1 MSFGHSYQ
9 FACLLYNGVSQPF
22 LEPETSLVEADF
34 PTDPKGVGGGFRVT
48 QAHDTYRALDFFS
61 CYISCTQSIRR
72 QIPEAADPTSEHQ
85 ASDPGRCGP
94 HLRPSGVRSQRLR
107 TPALWGCQFL
117 SHFIFSQIHISQYW
131 LNAWISFLV
140 SQIFVCLYRQTN
152 WLPFVISVI
161 VFKCRPSPSRNVVS
175 VAFTSFQPL
184 VISFSFF
191 P

>member
-1 MSFGHSYQ
+1 MPLYILSSDNWCLVSFGHSYQ

-48 QAHDTYRALDFFS
+48 QAHDTYRALDFCS

-94 HLRPSGVRSQRLR
+94 HLRASGVRSRRLR
-107 TPALWGCQFL
+107 TPPQ
-117 SHFIFSQIHISQYW
+117 SVRRQIPEAADPCFMRMS
-131 LNAWISFLV
+131 
-140 SQIFVCLYRQTN
+140 
-152 WLPFVISVI
+152 ISVP
-161 VFKCRPSPSRNVVS
+161 FY
-175 VAFTSFQPL
+175 
-184 VISFSFF
+184 FF
-191 P
+191 PNSH